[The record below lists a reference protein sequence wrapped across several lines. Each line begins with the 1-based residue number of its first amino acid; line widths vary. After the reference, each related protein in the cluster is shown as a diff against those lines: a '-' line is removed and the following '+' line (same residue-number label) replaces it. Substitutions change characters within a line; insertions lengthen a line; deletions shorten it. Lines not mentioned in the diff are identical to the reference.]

1 MYAAKWR
8 KYKMHFIWQERMH
21 DVPQKLAIPRLID
34 LYANPQET
42 VEETIGQSSVVTR
55 AWVLHAIFAE
65 LYKLKATLA
74 KDPLIPVGTLDP
86 YVPPTVG
93 EPRLHMELPE
103 PPTQD

>member
-1 MYAAKWR
+1 M
-8 KYKMHFIWQERMH
+8 
-21 DVPQKLAIPRLID
+21 PQKLSIPRLID

-42 VEETIGQSSVVTR
+42 VEETVAQSSIVTR

-86 YVPPTVG
+86 YVPAAAG
-93 EPRLHMELPE
+93 QASLHMDLPE
-103 PPTQD
+103 PPTRD